1 MPKQLYNW
9 GKVIAGDI
17 ISFRYKGKQKT
28 ATLTTVLVLNPRM
41 PITKKDGTKNFH
53 LIGLKLEE
61 QGTIPVIR
69 NKPLLVDL
77 LEKVGDIEVVDDV
90 NGIFRIVIEGAGP
103 RGATQRVYNNIK
115 KKLQQFAVYRT
126 YNYEE
131 ARKSTVFL
139 EPIDL
144 PKGLIEALST
154 TETAAIEEVI
164 EEVIDITE
172 ETRGND

>member
-1 MPKQLYNW
+1 M
-9 GKVIAGDI
+9 
-17 ISFRYKGKQKT
+17 
-28 ATLTTVLVLNPRM
+28 
-41 PITKKDGTKNFH
+41 
-53 LIGLKLEE
+53 EE
-61 QGTIPVIR
+61 QGTVPVIR

-90 NGIFRIVIEGAGP
+90 NGIFRVFIEGAGP

-144 PKGLIEALST
+144 PKQLIEAL
-154 TETAAIEEVI
+154 IE
-164 EEVIDITE
+164 
-172 ETRGND
+172 N

>member
-1 MPKQLYNW
+1 M
-9 GKVIAGDI
+9 
-17 ISFRYKGKQKT
+17 
-28 ATLTTVLVLNPRM
+28 
-41 PITKKDGTKNFH
+41 
-53 LIGLKLEE
+53 
-61 QGTIPVIR
+61 
-69 NKPLLVDL
+69 
-77 LEKVGDIEVVDDV
+77 

-154 TETAAIEEVI
+154 TETEAIEEVI